1 MLPEQM
7 EQIEMFDNSN
17 EEPVTGFT
25 EDPAQMTTIIRE
37 PNASSPIEN
46 WAIKEQRL
54 GNPMAGIYPFKDKVN
69 ILDAWKHVGGDRYGV
84 ITRPAVAMMQ
94 DNSQMEIKDRRW
106 LFPTWDGSEYYI
118 KDKDG
123 ELRKSVQ
130 MVSDHFEVVQ
140 PQDAIDVLYK
150 NMVDSQERPLPVTAI
165 AASNDLS
172 EVVVQW
178 QTGSTEVG
186 GDLLNRY
193 VAARICMI
201 GSIVGAFFDV
211 RFTCTNKMPLLLS
224 NAQFA
229 INHRAGANDRLKDK
243 FSGMMNMFQIA
254 QGLHAHSYNLLAEIP
269 MDDEDQKFIAEKMY
283 PYQLPDGYSQRTN
296 SATVHELVL
305 QGKAPRKN
313 LKLIE
318 YRSLARFGIRQAIEE
333 NGKSTLW
340 EGAQANFSANHRMTR
355 SYAAQATQ
363 LAFQGGERRD
373 EAVRGFK
380 AALVLAASKGYKS
393 QLPPQMLRAA
403 KETLMLDE
411 YADFSNESK
420 QKSTEQMELPF

>member
-1 MLPEQM
+1 
-7 EQIEMFDNSN
+7 MFDRSDEASILQVIENPQ
-17 EEPVTGFT
+17 E
-25 EDPAQMTTIIRE
+25 MTTIIRE
-37 PNASSPIEN
+37 PNVSSPIEN
-46 WAIKEQRL
+46 WAVKEQRM
-54 GNPMAGIYPFKDKVN
+54 GNPMAGVFTFKDKVN
-69 ILDAWKHVGGDRYGV
+69 IIDAWKKVGGDRYGV
-84 ITRPAVAMMQ
+84 TTRPAVAMMQ

-106 LFPTWDGSEYYI
+106 LFPTWDNSEYYI

-130 MVSDHFEVVQ
+130 MVSDHFEVIQ
-140 PQDAIDVLYK
+140 PQDAIQVLYE
-150 NMVDSQERPLPVTAI
+150 NMVDSKGNPLPVTAI

-172 EVVVQW
+172 EVIVQW

-193 VAARICMI
+193 VAARVCMI

-211 RFTCTNKMPLLLS
+211 RFNCTNKLPLLLS

-229 INHRAGANDRLKDK
+229 ISHRTGANQRLQDK

-254 QGLHAHSYNLLAEIP
+254 QGLHGHSYNLLAEIP
-269 MDDEDQKFIAEKMY
+269 MNEEDQKYIAEQMY

-296 SATVHELVL
+296 AATVHELVL
-305 QGKAPRKN
+305 QGKAPKKN
-313 LKLIE
+313 LKLVE
-318 YRSLARFGIRQAIEE
+318 YRSLARYGIRQAIEE

-363 LAFQGGERRD
+363 LAFEGGERRD

-380 AALVLAASKGYKS
+380 AALLLAASKGYQN

-403 KETLMLDE
+403 KQTLMLD
-411 YADFSNESK
+411 DFSDFVEDSILSDI
-420 QKSTEQMELPF
+420 QQLELPF

>member
-7 EQIEMFDNSN
+7 QMFET
-17 EEPVTGFT
+17 EELDAGFT
-25 EDPAQMTTIIRE
+25 EDPAQMTTIIAE

-46 WAIKEQRL
+46 WAMKERNM
-54 GNPMAGIYPFKDKVN
+54 GNPMAGIFTFKDRVT
-69 ILDAWKHVGGDRYGV
+69 IMDAWDKVGGNRYGV
-84 ITRPAVAMMQ
+84 TSRPAVAMMQ
-94 DNSQMEIKDRRW
+94 DGTQMEIKDRRW
-106 LFPTWDGSEYYI
+106 LFPTWDGNEYFV

-123 ELRKSVQ
+123 ELRKSIQ
-130 MVSDHFEVVQ
+130 MVSDHFEIVQ
-140 PQDAIDVLYK
+140 PSDAIEVLFK
-150 NMVDSQERPLPVTAI
+150 NMVDSHDRPLPVTAI
-165 AASNDLS
+165 AATTDLN

-193 VAARICMI
+193 VAARISMI
-201 GSIVGAFFDV
+201 GLIVGAFFDV
-211 RFTCTNKMPLLLS
+211 RYTCMNKLPLLLS

-229 INHRAGANDRLKDK
+229 INHRAGANERLRDK

-254 QGLHAHSYNLLAEIP
+254 QGLHGHSYNLLAEIP
-269 MDDEDQKFIAEKMY
+269 MNDEDEKFIAEQMY
-283 PYQLPDGYSQRTN
+283 PYSLPEGYSQRTN
-296 SATVHELVL
+296 AATIQELVH
-305 QGKAPRKN
+305 QGKAARKN

-318 YRSLARFGIRQAIEE
+318 YRALARYGIRQAIEE

-363 LAFQGGERRD
+363 LAFQGGKRRD

-393 QLPPQMLRAA
+393 QLPAQMVKAA
-403 KETLMLDE
+403 QSTLMLDE
-411 YADFSNESK
+411 YPNFSEVTN
-420 QKSTEQMELPF
+420 KSDQMELPF

>member
-1 MLPEQM
+1 MLPQM
-7 EQIEMFDNSN
+7 EQLEMFNS
-17 EEPVTGFT
+17 EETLTGFT
-25 EDPAQMTTIIRE
+25 EDPSQMTTIIRE
-37 PNASSPIEN
+37 PSVSSPIEN
-46 WAIKEQRL
+46 WAIKEKRL
-54 GNPMAGIYPFKDKVN
+54 GNPMAGIFTFKDKVN
-69 ILDAWKHVGGDRYGV
+69 IMDAWKQVGGDRYGV
-84 ITRPAVAMMQ
+84 TTRPAIAMMQ
-94 DNSQMEIKDRRW
+94 DNTSMEIKDRRW

-130 MVSDHFEVVQ
+130 MVSDHFEMVQ
-140 PQDAIDVLYK
+140 PKDAIEILFR
-150 NMVDSQERPLPVTAI
+150 NMVDNHEKPLPVTAI

-178 QTGSTEVG
+178 QTGSAEVG

-193 VAARICMI
+193 VAARICMV

-229 INHRAGANDRLKDK
+229 INHRAGANERLKDK

-254 QGLHAHSYNLLAEIP
+254 QGLHAQSYNLLAEIP
-269 MDDEDQKFIAEKMY
+269 MDEEDQKFIAEKMY
-283 PYQLPDGYSQRTN
+283 PYQLPEGYSQRTN

-305 QGKAPRKN
+305 QGKAPKKN

-340 EGAQANFSANHRMTR
+340 EGAQANFSASHRMTR

-363 LAFQGGERRD
+363 LAFEGGERRD

-380 AALVLAASKGYKS
+380 AALILASSKGYKN

-403 KETLMLDE
+403 KETLMLDD
-411 YADFSNESK
+411 YSDFSSK
-420 QKSTEQMELPF
+420 DDREQIKQMELPI